1 MSLGYYLKGSSFTTW
16 KSSSLPRA
24 TQWHGNQNSPGLVH
38 LSSPPPD
45 RPRVVARESKN
56 KKERNCYQ
64 PTNRQIIYLS
74 PPNNLKENQLLSCNP
89 QTAQMSLPPL
99 PWPALEPWIIIR
111 AGIPQFTYSC
121 LTWHAATCTWGFFY
135 AAVTESN
142 KVSCA
147 ISYRLGMSVSVKRF
161 GTSVSVNFSQ
171 EVIRFGMSVL
181 VNLSQ
186 DKRFS

>member
-38 LSSPPPD
+38 LSSLPPD

-64 PTNRQIIYLS
+64 PTNRQIIYLF

-99 PWPALEPWIIIR
+99 PWPALEPSGQVWSPIHI
-111 AGIPQFTYSC
+111 QLLNLKY
-121 LTWHAATCTWGFFY
+121 WHAAILVLGGFLCCCNRMGIKCH
-135 AAVTESN
+135 VQL
-142 KVSCA
+142 A
-147 ISYRLGMSVSVKRF
+147 IGLEWVFRSRGLERVFRWISAKR
-161 GTSVSVNFSQ
+161 
-171 EVIRFGMSVL
+171 
-181 VNLSQ
+181 
-186 DKRFS
+186 